1 VGQRNTHTNSL
12 KNRSLCHRIAY
23 RQADV
28 RSAMALADDLLAASA
43 LTLAPHNASV
53 VIALST
59 GEGAALEERL
69 ERILIIAIFHAKD

>member
-1 VGQRNTHTNSL
+1 
-12 KNRSLCHRIAY
+12 
-23 RQADV
+23 
-28 RSAMALADDLLAASA
+28 MALADDLLAASA